1 MIGWTHF
8 KSKSQTFPNF
18 FADRIWRNSK
28 NTNKNCKTFLTCQK
42 IGENQWKFEICSLF
56 FRNHVVSSLQIVWHW
71 SLEFNEILY
80 LGIGSHC
87 WCFSLEKMTR
97 LTISSSFGWR
107 ILRFNKWKV
116 KEYLIQ
122 EECWWC
128 FKKLTSRE
136 KLMPNFHEFCNS
148 TINLLV
154 TKLQS
159 VIINN
164 YSL

>member
-1 MIGWTHF
+1 MFFITLIWFRNVYKISNSCWFCILFWIKWELWKTFDTKMIGWTHF

-107 ILRFNKWKV
+107 ILRSIKWKV
-116 KEYLIQ
+116 IVE
-122 EECWWC
+122 
-128 FKKLTSRE
+128 
-136 KLMPNFHEFCNS
+136 
-148 TINLLV
+148 
-154 TKLQS
+154 
-159 VIINN
+159 III
-164 YSL
+164 